1 MIAFCNIFS
10 FLPWQLHILK
20 NIQRINL
27 GTPPLHTDYKAAA
40 LIPFFGDFPNAQ
52 KNITPCFSSSN
63 EDFQVWPMH
72 LSLQNWKWAEDAHR
86 EGSQGKRSWN
96 PFPTKLSLETH
107 LIFPPSPC
115 NITSLPEQIVPLCI
129 KSDSTSI
136 HLRWKLAKTGRVER
150 LMGDSTGKVKYVKQ
164 KMKILN
170 TKENA
175 KSRIIT
181 NKWKQSW
188 IKRDIAEFL
197 KLLASRRQAIGS
209 PRCSFLILVPHI
221 VPKTIFK
228 V

>member
-1 MIAFCNIFS
+1 
-10 FLPWQLHILK
+10 
-20 NIQRINL
+20 
-27 GTPPLHTDYKAAA
+27 
-40 LIPFFGDFPNAQ
+40 
-52 KNITPCFSSSN
+52 
-63 EDFQVWPMH
+63 MH

-86 EGSQGKRSWN
+86 EGSQGKKSWN

-115 NITSLPEQIVPLCI
+115 NIQNKVPLCI

-170 TKENA
+170 TKE

-197 KLLASRRQAIGS
+197 KLLASRRQAIGY
-209 PRCSFLILVPHI
+209 PRCSFLILVPHFA
-221 VPKTIFK
+221 PKTNRIFK

>member
-1 MIAFCNIFS
+1 
-10 FLPWQLHILK
+10 
-20 NIQRINL
+20 
-27 GTPPLHTDYKAAA
+27 
-40 LIPFFGDFPNAQ
+40 
-52 KNITPCFSSSN
+52 
-63 EDFQVWPMH
+63 MH

-129 KSDSTSI
+129 KSDSTYI

-188 IKRDIAEFL
+188 IKNCRVFEAAREQETSNRLSQVQLSYF
-197 KLLASRRQAIGS
+197 
-209 PRCSFLILVPHI
+209 SFTYCT
-221 VPKTIFK
+221 KNK
-228 V
+228 